1 MDKRKK
7 RIRIKNRLIIGS
19 VYVSV
24 IVFVLSALCIDS
36 QSWIPTIICGVC
48 EAWMGFILYCNLR
61 KPQKGEKRNEIR
73 NTQNEDSELQGYQ
86 EQRDIV

>member
-1 MDKRKK
+1 MDRKK
-7 RIRIKNRLIIGS
+7 KIRIKNRLIIGS

-36 QSWIPTIICGVC
+36 ASWIPTIICGCC

-61 KPQKGEKRNEIR
+61 KPSQKGEKRNEIK
-73 NTQNEDSELQGYQ
+73 NQEDSINELQGCE
-86 EQRDIV
+86 EQRNIV

>member
-1 MDKRKK
+1 MDRKK
-7 RIRIKNRLIIGS
+7 KIRIKNRLIIGS

-61 KPQKGEKRNEIR
+61 KPQKGEKRNEVKDQDYSPEEFQR
-73 NTQNEDSELQGYQ
+73 GE
-86 EQRDIV
+86 EQRNIV

>member
-1 MDKRKK
+1 MNRKK
-7 RIRIKNRLIIGS
+7 KIRIKNRLIIGS

-48 EAWMGFILYCNLR
+48 DAWLLFILYCNVR
-61 KPQKGEKRNEIR
+61 KPQKGEKINEIK
-73 NTQNEDSELQGYQ
+73 NQEDSFDELQGCE
-86 EQRDIV
+86 EQRNIV